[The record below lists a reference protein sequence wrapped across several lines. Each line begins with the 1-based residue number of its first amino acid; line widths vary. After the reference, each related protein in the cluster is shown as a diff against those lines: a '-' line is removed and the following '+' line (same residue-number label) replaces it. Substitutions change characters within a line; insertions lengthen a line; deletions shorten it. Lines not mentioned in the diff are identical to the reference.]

1 MLARHVWHVVRARGA
16 PAMLCK
22 QVRTVYDVRMPAQ
35 VVWAL
40 WARARPIFR
49 PGRAQEAMDSRLD
62 ERALAEQARW
72 RHGRRLWSQI

>member
-16 PAMLCK
+16 PALLCK
-22 QVRTVYDVRMPAQ
+22 QVRTLDDERMPAQ

-49 PGRAQEAMDSRLD
+49 PGRAQEAMGSRLD
-62 ERALAEQARW
+62 ERAPAEQARW
-72 RHGRRLWSQI
+72 RHGRRLSSQI

>member
-1 MLARHVWHVVRARGA
+1 
-16 PAMLCK
+16 MLCR
-22 QVRTVYDVRMPAQ
+22 QLRTVYDERMPAQ

-72 RHGRRLWSQI
+72 RHGRLVSSQI

>member
-22 QVRTVYDVRMPAQ
+22 QVRTVYDVRKPAQ

-49 PGRAQEAMDSRLD
+49 PGRAQEAIGSRLD
-62 ERALAEQARW
+62 ERAPAEQARW
-72 RHGRRLWSQI
+72 RHGRRLSSQI